1 MHDMTPTSSTTT
13 PAEEASCADAQPA
26 YRIEGPLTVYT
37 VEAQRTQL
45 LEQLA
50 APGLVLNLEAVD
62 ACDCAGLQLLCATVK
77 SARER
82 GLRLEV
88 TSLSPAVATA
98 AQGLGLDLAEFSV

>member
-1 MHDMTPTSSTTT
+1 MTPTPSTIR
-13 PAEEASCADAQPA
+13 PEESANCTDARSA

-88 TSLSPAVATA
+88 TSLPPAVVA
-98 AQGLGLDLAEFSV
+98 AAEGIGLDLAEFSV